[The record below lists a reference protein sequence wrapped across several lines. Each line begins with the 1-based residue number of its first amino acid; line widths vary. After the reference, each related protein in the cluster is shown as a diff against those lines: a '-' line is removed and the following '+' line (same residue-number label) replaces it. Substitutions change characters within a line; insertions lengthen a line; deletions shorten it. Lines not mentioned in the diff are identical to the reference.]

1 MQSIT
6 VFILFVGVFLI
17 VHGVYEEKFRS
28 LEDNVRVEYRFLP
41 RTYYE
46 EQLANTDVSGKFKNM
61 FSKHKERDS
70 GFGV

>member
-1 MQSIT
+1 MQSIL
-6 VFILFVGVFLI
+6 VFLLFVGVFLL

-28 LEDNVRVEYRFLP
+28 LEHNVRVEYRFLP

-61 FSKHKERDS
+61 FEKSSPWQNRDMD
-70 GFGV
+70 

>member
-61 FSKHKERDS
+61 FETSSPWNQQME
-70 GFGV
+70 